1 MMTMKKN
8 RKTIERDIRRA
19 CSDLKDQ
26 LIHLL
31 RNKIKE
37 FQNLTWES
45 TPTTYYVGYGA
56 KVLNLYNGAA
66 VEWRRNRN
74 SRGDL
79 PDGYGQ
85 IMRLEHDSSAWRR
98 TRDDEAVVDLN
109 EFSPLDVALLA
120 MDACETIRKALKSE
134 AAYLLKASNKLM
146 KVIEEAENLS
156 LKKLL
161 EGVPSE
167 VEVPEAIEGK

>member
-1 MMTMKKN
+1 MTMKKN
-8 RKTIERDIRRA
+8 RKTIDN
-19 CSDLKDQ
+19 LKAQ

-31 RNKIKE
+31 EDKIKE
-37 FQNLTWES
+37 FQDITWES

-56 KVLNLYNGAA
+56 EVLHMYNGAA
-66 VEWRRNRN
+66 VQWRRDRN

-85 IMRLEHDSSAWRR
+85 IMWLSHDSSAWRR
-98 TRDDEAVVDLN
+98 TCDDEAVVDLY
-109 EFSPLDVALLA
+109 ELSPLDVARLA
-120 MDACETIRKALKSE
+120 GEACETIREALKNE

-161 EGVPSE
+161 EGVPCE
-167 VEVPEAIEGK
+167 VEAPEAIEGK

>member
-1 MMTMKKN
+1 MSMKKN
-8 RKTIERDIRRA
+8 RKTTERDILIS
-19 CSDLKDQ
+19 CNNLKDQ

-31 RNKIKE
+31 EDKIKE
-37 FQNLTWES
+37 FQDLTWES
-45 TPTTYYVGYGA
+45 EPTTYYVGYGA
-56 KVLNLYNGAA
+56 MHIYNGAA
-66 VEWRRNRN
+66 VRWRRDRN

-85 IMRLEHDSSAWRR
+85 IMWLSHDSSEWRS
-98 TRDDEAVVDLN
+98 TTYDEAVVDLY
-109 EFSPLDVALLA
+109 EFYPPDVAWLA
-120 MDACETIRKALKSE
+120 VRACKAIRKALKNE

-161 EGVPSE
+161 EGVHG
-167 VEVPEAIEGK
+167 EGK

>member
-1 MMTMKKN
+1 MMIMKKN
-8 RKTIERDIRRA
+8 RKTRERDILIS
-19 CSDLKDQ
+19 CNNLKDQ

-31 RNKIKE
+31 EDKIKE
-37 FQNLTWES
+37 FQDLTWES

-66 VEWRRNRN
+66 VQWRRNRN

-85 IMRLEHDSSAWRR
+85 IMRLSHDSSAWRR
-98 TRDDEAVVDLN
+98 TCEEAAVDLSDL
-109 EFSPLDVALLA
+109 SPLDVARLA
-120 MDACETIRKALKSE
+120 MDACETIREALKNE

-161 EGVPSE
+161 
-167 VEVPEAIEGK
+167 